1 MYNLQCRCLTN
12 SMTHS
17 TPCIAF
23 FSCILK
29 NPKKSRIDSRF
40 PNAPSLPL
48 ILSEERDWIFY
59 ICNEFTVK
67 IFDERPPHLNVR
79 GMVVKGR
86 SI

>member
-17 TPCIAF
+17 TVLPFSLAF
-23 FSCILK
+23 KK